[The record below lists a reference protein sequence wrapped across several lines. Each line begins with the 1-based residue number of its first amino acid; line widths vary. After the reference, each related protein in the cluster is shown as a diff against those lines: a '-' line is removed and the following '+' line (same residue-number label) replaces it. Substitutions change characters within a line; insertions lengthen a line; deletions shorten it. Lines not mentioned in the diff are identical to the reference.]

1 MNDITL
7 PAYGIVIIF
16 FFLLYPYI
24 KNTPQNVRSQ
34 KFPKISN
41 TPQNVRFQKF
51 LIFDSSLIVFCFTL
65 CFVVFH
71 YFDLF
76 LPQKTNSAFF
86 FFFQLFYIPFIT
98 ALMVNFCCHQRRAIQ
113 ALLSLFYF
121 PPIEIT
127 RGMDVI
133 LRVD

>member
-41 TPQNVRFQKF
+41 TPQNVRFQQF
-51 LIFDSSLIVFCFTL
+51 LIFDSSLIVFFLLCVLLYFTILICFYPKKLTVHFFSFFSYFTSLLLQPLWSTFAAISGGPFRL
-65 CFVVFH
+65 CC
-71 YFDLF
+71 
-76 LPQKTNSAFF
+76 PFF
-86 FFFQLFYIPFIT
+86 ISP
-98 ALMVNFCCHQRRAIQ
+98 
-113 ALLSLFYF
+113 LLKKREEWTSF
-121 PPIEIT
+121 
-127 RGMDVI
+127 
-133 LRVD
+133 